1 MIIGALG
8 TIHSTI
14 TLSYT
19 WEGIYLRTI
28 RLGNSTLEV
37 PVVAVGCM
45 RISAL
50 EKSEVEHFIKT
61 ALDEGANFFDHAD
74 IYGGGACEEIFADA
88 INMNDDIREKMILQS
103 KCGIRKGMFD
113 FSKEYIL
120 ESVDGILKRLKTDY
134 LDTLLLHRPDALVE
148 PEEVAEA
155 FEILETSGKVRH
167 FGVSNQ
173 NPMQIQLLKKYVKQP
188 IVANQLQ
195 FSITNATM
203 ISSGI
208 NVNME
213 NESAIN
219 RDGSVLDFCRL
230 HDITIQPWSPF
241 QYGFFE
247 GTFLGNE
254 KFPELNQQINQ
265 LAEKYNVSNTTIAI
279 AWILRH
285 PAKMQPVVGTT
296 NLSRLKDCIQ
306 ASEVHLTREEWYSIY
321 RAAGNILP

>member
-1 MIIGALG
+1 M
-8 TIHSTI
+8 
-14 TLSYT
+14 
-19 WEGIYLRTI
+19 RTM
-28 RLGNSTLEV
+28 RLGSSNLEV

-45 RISAL
+45 RINSL
-50 EKSEVEHFIKT
+50 EKSEAERFVQA
-61 ALDEGANFFDHAD
+61 ALEEGANFFDHAD
-74 IYGGGACEEIFADA
+74 IYGGGTCEEIFADA
-88 INMNDDIREKMILQS
+88 IHMNDDIREKIILQS

-113 FSKEYIL
+113 FSKEHIL
-120 ESVDGILKRLKTDY
+120 NSVDGILKRLKTDY
-134 LDTLLLHRPDALVE
+134 LDVLLLHRPDALVE

-155 FEILETSGKVRH
+155 FDQLESSGKVRH

-173 NPMQIQLLKKYVKQP
+173 NPMQIQLLQKYVKQP

-195 FSITNATM
+195 LSITNATM

-230 HDITIQPWSPF
+230 NDITIQPWSPF

-247 GTFLGNE
+247 GVFLGSE
-254 KFPELNQQINQ
+254 KFPELNQKIDEI
-265 LAEKYNVSNTTIAI
+265 AAKYEVSKTTIAI

-285 PAKMQPVVGTT
+285 PAHMQPVIGTM
-296 NLSRLKDCIQ
+296 NMDRLKDCIQ
-306 ASEVHLTREEWYSIY
+306 ASEIRLTREEWYSIY